1 MAWEGGA
8 VAVVTAD
15 QRASRRRQDL
25 VPAALDLLSGCCAG
39 VLLGFERTVGDE
51 IQGVCTTAGTVV
63 EVVLRLT
70 RLGGWRVGIGIGS
83 IERPLPSSTRQARG
97 TAFLMA
103 RQAVETRRSP
113 QGLRLLSALTGE
125 GRGSVS
131 TASYGGLQDAAR
143 YAESALIGLRAL
155 ASRRTPEGWEVSEMA
170 ANGASQAQIAEQ
182 LRVSRSAISQRLAI
196 ANFDEVNRLAELTA
210 LTLAAAMEADR

>member
-1 MAWEGGA
+1 MAWDGGP
-8 VAVVTAD
+8 VAVITAD
-15 QRASRRRQDL
+15 QQASRRREDL
-25 VPAALDLLSGCCAG
+25 VPAALELLAG
-39 VLLGFERTVGDE
+39 RAADVLLGFERTVGDE
-51 IQGVCTTAGTVV
+51 IQGVCTNATAVV
-63 EVVLRLT
+63 EVVLALT
-70 RLGGWRVGIGIGS
+70 RLSGWRIGIGIGM
-83 IERPLPSSTRQARG
+83 IEQALPSSTREARG

-103 RQAVETRRSP
+103 RDAVETRRSP

-125 GRGSVS
+125 GRGTVS

-155 ASRRTPEGWEVSEMA
+155 ASRRTPEGWEVIEMA

-182 LRVSRSAISQRLAI
+182 LGVSRSAISQRLAT
-196 ANFDEVNRLAELTA
+196 ANFDEVNRLAELAA